1 MENLKGFIKNSAGDI
16 ILPISRGELIF
27 DAVGNIALHS
37 ATFKAEAGVRYTA
50 EEIAAATEG
59 DDAYEKTIKTYKTG
73 SGKYGLMTPE
83 DLLDL
88 HEALVRITNIENE
101 TGVGGGNSGESLKQI
116 LLDLIEKVGYQKGEV
131 TGKDENGNNVIT
143 NVDTGIYDYV
153 NKRIINHLAQSDA
166 LKFKGTLGIG
176 GNIETLPTEGINNG
190 DTYKVI
196 RSGNYNGKSAKPGDL
211 FIALYTPS
219 DGVNPAKYT
228 WDLVPS
234 GNEQETYIK
243 VQQVLGTDQIDKVLS
258 GTVEFTGINGITVRY
273 IETADP
279 ITGSTVGKVVIS
291 GTGSQTEII
300 LNNLEE
306 RITNLET
313 TVNGRD
319 ASGTPGAEDY
329 QPPVQG
335 LVQKTNQIKNKIDN
349 AVTTWEQV
357 VEKEV
362 DGTGQPTQDLV
373 HGDDLVKSS
382 AVYEVTVKLAQHIAT
397 ADTKYLQVE
406 SMELT
411 TPLTTI
417 QKGYLAGVIIN

>member
-50 EEIAAATEG
+50 AEIPAATEG
-59 DDAYEKTIKTYKTG
+59 DDAYGKTIKTYKAG

-101 TGVGGGNSGESLKQI
+101 TGVGGGNSGESLKQM

-131 TGKDENGNNVIT
+131 TGKDENGNNIIT

-196 RSGNYNGKSAKPGDL
+196 HSGNYDGKSAKPGDL

-243 VQQVLGTDQIDKVLS
+243 VQQVLGTDKIDKVLS
-258 GTVEFTGINGITVRY
+258 GTVEFTGANGITVRY
-273 IETADP
+273 VEVADP

-319 ASGTPGAEDY
+319 ASGTPGTEDY

-335 LVQKTNQIKNKIDN
+335 LVQKTNQIKNKID
-349 AVTTWEQV
+349 TG
-357 VEKEV
+357 EKF
-362 DGTGQPTQDLV
+362 
-373 HGDDLVKSS
+373 
-382 AVYEVTVKLAQHIAT
+382 
-397 ADTKYLQVE
+397 
-406 SMELT
+406 
-411 TPLTTI
+411 
-417 QKGYLAGVIIN
+417 

>member
-27 DAVGNIALHS
+27 DAAGNIALHS
-37 ATFKAEAGVRYTA
+37 AVFKAEAGVRYTA

-59 DDAYEKTIKTYKTG
+59 DDAYGKTIKTYKTG
-73 SGKYGLMTPE
+73 TGKYGLMTPE

-101 TGVGGGNSGESLKQI
+101 TGVGGGGSGESLKQM

-131 TGKDENGNNVIT
+131 TGKDENGNDITT

-176 GNIETLPTEGINNG
+176 GNVETLPTEGINNG

-196 RSGNYNGKSAKPGDL
+196 RPGIYDGKLAKPGDL
-211 FIALYTPS
+211 FIALYTPGENGGTYS
-219 DGVNPAKYT
+219 

-243 VQQVLGTDQIDKVLS
+243 VQQVLGTEKIDKILS
-258 GTVEFTGINGITVRY
+258 GTVEFAGANGITVRY
-273 IETADP
+273 IETQDS
-279 ITGSTVGKVVIS
+279 ITGETIGKVVIA

-313 TVNGRD
+313 TVNGRE
-319 ASGTPGAEDY
+319 ASGTPGTEDY

-335 LVQKTNQIKNKIDN
+335 LVQKTNQIKNKIDT
-349 AVTTWEQV
+349 AVTTWEEV
-357 VEKEV
+357 VEHET
-362 DGTGQPTQDLV
+362 DGEGNPTENLT

-397 ADTKYLQVE
+397 ADAKYLQVE
-406 SMELT
+406 AMELT